1 MNDNIAPFGEG
12 REDEKVINADPD
24 NQLHASS
31 MGDWLETSQHQEEAQ
46 LVEGCEWT
54 VTEGGWRLEC

>member
-1 MNDNIAPFGEG
+1 MNDNIVPFGEG
-12 REDEKVINADPD
+12 REDEKVIHADPD